1 MKFTEHK
8 DLSRNI
14 IKRYSLEK
22 VQVNDQELTQSCII
36 THTTTQNWSAESL
49 TNLTLEQLDE
59 LLALKPEILIL
70 GTGETQKIP
79 SSELFNHCAKAG
91 ISLEA
96 MNNAAACRTYN
107 VLTTEDRQVV
117 LGLILAE

>member
-1 MKFTEHK
+1 MKFVEHK
-8 DLSRNI
+8 DYSRNI
-14 IKRYSLEK
+14 IKKYSLEK
-22 VQVNDQELTQSCII
+22 VQVNEKTLTQSCII
-36 THTTTQNWSAESL
+36 THTEVQTWDATSL
-49 TNLTLEQLDE
+49 ENLTPKQLDQLLE
-59 LLALKPEILIL
+59 LQPEILLL

-79 SSELFNHCAKAG
+79 SSELYNHCAKAG

-117 LGLILAE
+117 LGIILAE